1 MVRAR
6 SCVWLWLWLRL
17 LLLLWLWPWLWLWL
31 WPWPWP
37 WPWLWLCGWISVS
50 LCVLALELTT
60 CPGCLWACVCAS
72 AGKNQLV
79 KFSSAAPA
87 TALVTFYFLRLGL
100 VGASL
105 RMLAVCFM
113 FSGGT
118 FLFVSAAHI
127 LPEIQA
133 SQDADTTPAH
143 RRTRFAN
150 MWVMVC
156 GIILPL
162 LIIIEQGH

>member
-60 CPGCLWACVCAS
+60 FPGCLWACVCGS
-72 AGKNQLV
+72 AVKNQLV